1 MNRFFT
7 AAAAV
12 WGIGGSI
19 ALIGGL
25 LLLGES
31 NSLGASLEPYIGG
44 GLMALVGVL
53 GVIVGLIAAVW
64 PSKKN
69 TAPGHRKP

>member
-1 MNRFFT
+1 MNRFFA

-25 LLLGES
+25 LLLGKS
-31 NSLGASLEPYIGG
+31 NALGASLTPYIGG
-44 GLMALVGVL
+44 GLMAIVGVL
-53 GVIVGLIAAVW
+53 GVIAGLIAAVW
-64 PSKKN
+64 PSGKN
-69 TAPGHRKP
+69 SARSQHKP